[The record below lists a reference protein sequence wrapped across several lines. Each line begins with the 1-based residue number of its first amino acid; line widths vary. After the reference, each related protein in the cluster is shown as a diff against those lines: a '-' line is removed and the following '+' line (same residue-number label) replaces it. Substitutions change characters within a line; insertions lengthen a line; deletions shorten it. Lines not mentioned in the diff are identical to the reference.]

1 MDSSEKRDL
10 LFAMRDPDTWVV
22 RLQYKDSK
30 GVVTIRVVSPVRIE
44 DDAVLALCLAREEC
58 RLFKLEQVSQ
68 VELVRSSDVLMP
80 VEIITLEDQGK

>member
-1 MDSSEKRDL
+1 
-10 LFAMRDPDTWVV
+10 MRDPDTWVV

-44 DDAVLALCLAREEC
+44 AAAVLALCLAREEC
-58 RLFKLEQVSQ
+58 RRFKLEQVSQ

-80 VEIITLEDQGK
+80 VQIITLE